1 MTPPELVQQK
11 LETLPTKPGC
21 YLYKDS
27 TGKIIYVGKAVN
39 LRNRVRSYFHETV
52 DSPKTAQLVSQ
63 IADLETI
70 IVGSELEALI
80 LEMNLIKKHRPKYN
94 VRLKDD
100 KRYPYIKVHYAD
112 PFPTVTVTRRMDDD
126 GSRYFGPYTSVWA
139 VHQTLDVLRKI
150 FPYLTCDRVITGTD
164 PRACLYWDIK
174 LCLAP
179 CIGASSQAQYR
190 AMIDDLCRFLRGHT
204 ESVVAR
210 LRDEMRRA
218 AENLEYEKAGAVRD
232 QLIAIERVVEKQ
244 KVISTEQVDSDVIA
258 FARSNG
264 EACVQIFFIRAGK
277 LIGRE
282 YFVLEGTAEETDN
295 RIVEQFVKQFYDEA
309 AFIPPEVLLP
319 EEIEEAKII
328 NEWLSSKR
336 GGERVTLTVPRRG
349 AKRGLVEMAA
359 ENAAETL
366 AALKAQWEADTNKHI
381 QALTEVQE
389 ALKLPA
395 PPNRIECFDISN
407 TQGTAATASMV
418 VFEQGA
424 PRKGHYRSFS
434 IKSVEGPND
443 FASMQ
448 EALTRR
454 FRRWQDAQADPK
466 AGVVRVEQPAG
477 AANQLG
483 TQGTEGTQGE
493 AEAAAAVDP
502 LIVLEMPGDL
512 APLASE
518 GAEPP
523 ASEEVLAPTPPSPLS
538 PQPSGPSGLRP
549 PRLAPGQKPD
559 ESFARLPDLLIIDGG
574 KGQLGV
580 AVEVLKQFGLFGR
593 VPVCGLA
600 KQQEEIFLPG
610 QSVPIL
616 LPRRSQALYL
626 VQRVRD
632 EAHRFALSRHRVRRG
647 KIGLASQLDAIPGIG
662 PARRKALLRRFGSLD
677 GIRAA
682 GVEELANV
690 RGMTRAAAE
699 ALKANL

>member
-1 MTPPELVQQK
+1 MTISEQLQLK
-11 LETLPTKPGC
+11 LDNLPTKPGC
-21 YLYKDS
+21 YIYKDS
-27 TGKIIYVGKAVN
+27 SGKIIYVGKAVN

-52 DSPKTAQLVSQ
+52 DSVKTEHLVAA

-70 IVGSELEALI
+70 VVASELEALI

-94 VRLKDD
+94 IRLKDD

-112 PFPTVTVTRRMDDD
+112 PFPKVTVTRRMDKD
-126 GSRYFGPYTSVWA
+126 GSKYFGPYTSVWA

-150 FPYLTCDRVITGTD
+150 FPYLTCDRIITGAD
-164 PRACLYWDIK
+164 PRACLFFDIK
-174 LCLAP
+174 LCMGP
-179 CIGASSQAQYR
+179 CIGAASREQYR

-204 ESVVAR
+204 EPIVDRMKTEMVA
-210 LRDEMRRA
+210 A
-218 AENLEYEKAGAVRD
+218 AEALQFENAAALRD
-232 QLIAIERVVEKQ
+232 QLVAIERVVEKQ
-244 KVISTEQVDSDVIA
+244 KVISSEQIDSDVIA

-282 YFVLEGTAEETDN
+282 YFVLEGTEDESN
-295 RIVEQFVKQFYDEA
+295 NGIVQAFIKQFYDEA

-319 EEIEEAKII
+319 QEIEEARII
-328 NEWLSSKR
+328 NEWLNTKR
-336 GGERVTLTVPRRG
+336 GGEKVTLTVPHRG

-366 AALKAQWEADTNKHI
+366 AGLKAQWEADTNKHV
-381 QALTEVQE
+381 QALAELQA
-389 ALKLPA
+389 ALGLAA

-424 PRKGHYRSFS
+424 PRKAHYRHFS
-434 IKSVEGPND
+434 IKSVDGPND
-443 FASMQ
+443 FASMK
-448 EALTRR
+448 EVLTRR
-454 FRRWQDAQADPK
+454 FRRWSEEQAGPM
-466 AGVVRVEQPAG
+466 AGVVTAAVAAPGAPETAG
-477 AANQLG
+477 AQP
-483 TQGTEGTQGE
+483 T
-493 AEAAAAVDP
+493 AA
-502 LIVLEMPGDL
+502 
-512 APLASE
+512 
-518 GAEPP
+518 
-523 ASEEVLAPTPPSPLS
+523 
-538 PQPSGPSGLRP
+538 QRP
-549 PRLAPGQKPD
+549 RRAPGQKVD

-580 AVEVLKQFGLFGR
+580 GVEVLQAFGLFGK

-610 QSVPIL
+610 QMRPIL
-616 LPRRSQALYL
+616 LPRRSQGLYM

-632 EAHRFALSRHRVRRG
+632 EAHRFALSHHRIRRG

-662 PARRKALLRRFGSLD
+662 PSRRRALLIQFGSLA
-677 GIRAA
+677 GIREAS
-682 GVEELANV
+682 VDELAGV
-690 RGMTRAAAE
+690 RGMSRAAAE